1 MTPDEVDTIIRHLAS
16 AIEHQRSINEDM
28 RQFMAAQIQI
38 NDRLEVTLQAIKDIL
53 NRGNGR

>member
-16 AIEHQRSINEDM
+16 AIEHQRTINEDM
-28 RQFMAAQIQI
+28 RQFMAAQVQI
-38 NDRLEVTLQAIKDIL
+38 NDRLEITLQAIKDIL

>member
-16 AIEHQRSINEDM
+16 AIEHQRTINEDM
-28 RQFMAAQIQI
+28 RAFMATQVQI

-53 NRGNGR
+53 NRGNGH

>member
-1 MTPDEVDTIIRHLAS
+1 MTPDEADTIIRHLAS
-16 AIEHQRSINEDM
+16 AIEHQRTINEDM
-28 RQFMAAQIQI
+28 RAFMAAQVQI